1 MNKTQEQDRKN
12 QAYDLRL
19 KGLSYR
25 QIASRM
31 GVSVGTAH
39 RWVNEYLEAVTLP
52 MVEQVRKQEVDR
64 LMRYLERLDE
74 RIDDGDDKAISIAL
88 KISERLCKM
97 LGADMPTQHEI
108 TKTETTQVDLALRDL
123 IERQKAQNA
132 LRLQEAASLRESGQ
146 NAPSSQAE
154 DASELGIERI
164 ILDN

>member
-1 MNKTQEQDRKN
+1 MSKINKEQFQDQKN

-25 QIASRM
+25 QIASRL

-39 RWVNEYLEAVTLP
+39 RWVNEYLESVTLP

-97 LGADMPTQHEI
+97 LGADMPTQVEV

-132 LRLQEAASLRESGQ
+132 LRVQEASTRRESGR
-146 NAPSSQAE
+146 PDSGSS
-154 DASELGIERI
+154 DADSDIERI
-164 ILDN
+164 VIAD

>member
-25 QIASRM
+25 QIASRLD
-31 GVSVGTAH
+31 VSVGTAH
-39 RWVNEYLEAVTLP
+39 RWVNEYLESVTLP

-132 LRLQEAASLRESGQ
+132 LRLQDAARLREGTS
-146 NAPSSQAE
+146 
-154 DASELGIERI
+154 DAANDGLSPDADLGIERI
-164 ILDN
+164 IMDN

>member
-1 MNKTQEQDRKN
+1 MTKINKEQFQDRKN
-12 QAYDLRL
+12 QAYDMRL

-25 QIASRM
+25 QIATRM
-31 GVSVGTAH
+31 DVSVGTAH
-39 RWVNEYLEAVTLP
+39 RWVNEYLESVTLP

-108 TKTETTQVDLALRDL
+108 TKTETTQVDLALQDL
-123 IERQKAQNA
+123 INRQKAQNA
-132 LRLQEAASLRESGQ
+132 LRVQEASTRRTESVSDRASNDG
-146 NAPSSQAE
+146 
-154 DASELGIERI
+154 ELDIEQI
-164 ILDN
+164 IIAD

>member
-1 MNKTQEQDRKN
+1 MSKINKEQFQDQKN

-25 QIASRM
+25 QIAARM

-97 LGADMPTQHEI
+97 LGADMPTQVEVN
-108 TKTETTQVDLALRDL
+108 KTETTQVDLALRDL

-132 LRLQEAASLRESGQ
+132 LRLQEASNLREDMRVDAVSGD
-146 NAPSSQAE
+146 P
-154 DASELGIERI
+154 DVGIESI
-164 ILDN
+164 IIAD

>member
-39 RWVNEYLEAVTLP
+39 RWVNEYLESVTLP

-132 LRLQEAASLRESGQ
+132 LRLQDAARLREGTSDAANDGL
-146 NAPSSQAE
+146 SQG
-154 DASELGIERI
+154 DELGIERI
-164 ILDN
+164 IMDN

>member
-12 QAYDLRL
+12 HAYELRL
-19 KGLSYR
+19 KGMSYR
-25 QIASRM
+25 QIASSM

-132 LRLQEAASLRESGQ
+132 LRLQDAARLREGTSD
-146 NAPSSQAE
+146 APSSQAE